1 MQVIKVIK
9 QPEKPFKAESARDA
23 WWDRVQKFD
32 GKSVEEFVADV
43 TKNPPSLQPNGK
55 FGKAG
60 KVEPPMGWV
69 GYFTR
74 TELVKI
80 EEVADKPAPRKKAP
94 AKKRTTKAA

>member
-9 QPEKPFKAESARDA
+9 QPEKPFKADSAREA

-32 GKSVEEFVADV
+32 GKSVEAFLAGV

-60 KVEPPMGWV
+60 KVESPMGWV

-74 TELVKI
+74 SELVKI
-80 EEVADKPAPRKKAP
+80 EEVAEQPKARKRPP
-94 AKKRTTKAA
+94 AKKRKAA